1 MKRLKLRKGRLLLT
15 ITSILFVILLM
26 IFLPKGLNHHNE
38 RGELTLISFLNMQKE
53 EIISYGKENRLKIEF
68 QEAYHNQVKEGSV
81 ISQEPEEG
89 SILTDKREVKVKIS
103 KGPTPISVYQNA
115 KVNELGRVP
124 IMMYHGIIAMKDNET
139 KYTGGNVDKDGYNRT
154 MESFRRD
161 LDYYYE
167 NGYRMIR
174 LMDYVEGNIST
185 PLGYSPIILTFDD
198 GREDNFKVLGK
209 DENGL
214 IIDPNCAVG
223 ILEEYKKKYPD
234 FSVTATFFVN
244 SGLFQQKEYDK
255 EILNWLVDHG
265 YDIGNHTTTH
275 PDFTKINESQAK
287 EAVAKVYQQ
296 LDEIIPG
303 KYVPIVAL
311 PFGSPYKK
319 THANF
324 SIILGGNYNEYTY
337 QTKAALRVGWEAET
351 SPFSSNFDATFLKR
365 IRAYDNNGVEFD
377 IKMAFDKIKDSRYIS
392 DGDTLTVVIPKSMGS
407 KLSTTMSKQVITYE

>member
-1 MKRLKLRKGRLLLT
+1 MKRRKLRKGRLLLL
-15 ITSILFVILLM
+15 ISIVVFLVLM
-26 IFLPKGLNHHNE
+26 IVFVPKLFSSVSKKE
-38 RGELTLISFLNMQKE
+38 EVTLISFLDMNQD
-53 EIISYGKENRLKIEF
+53 EIIAYGKENNLIIEF
-68 QEAYHNQVKEGSV
+68 EEAYDYHVPAGSV
-81 ISQEPEEG
+81 ISQEPNKDT
-89 SILTDKREVKVKIS
+89 ILIDEREVKVIIS
-103 KGPTPISVYQNA
+103 KGPVPISIYQDE

-124 IMMYHGIIAMKDNET
+124 IMMYHGIIAVNDSDT

-167 NGYRMIR
+167 NGYRLIR
-174 LMDYVEGNIST
+174 LIDYVDGNVAT

-234 FSVTATFFVN
+234 FNVTATFFVN
-244 SGLFQQKEYDK
+244 SGLFQQKEYDQ
-255 EILNWLVDHG
+255 EILNWLVSNG

-275 PDFTKINESQAK
+275 PDFTKINEAQAK
-287 EAVAKVYQQ
+287 EAVAKVYEQ
-296 LDEIIPG
+296 LEEIIPG

-319 THANF
+319 THPNF
-324 SIILGGNYNEYTY
+324 QVILGGEDNEYTY
-337 QTKAALRVGWEAET
+337 QTKAALRVGWEAEV
-351 SPFSSNFDATFLKR
+351 SPFSSTFDATFLKR
-365 IRAYDNNGVEFD
+365 IRAYDNNGLEFD
-377 IKMAFDKIKDSRYIS
+377 IQMAFDKIKDSRYIS
-392 DGDTLTVVIPKSMGS
+392 DGDTSTIVIPKNMKS
-407 KLSTTMSKQVITYE
+407 KLSTTVSKEVITY